1 METKQNNGNGYGYE
15 CVSQSVVIYDLTLRE
30 RPKPLISDWELLD
43 VSEGLS
49 DSKRAAYKK

>member
-15 CVSQSVVIYDLTLRE
+15 CVSQSVVICDLTLRE